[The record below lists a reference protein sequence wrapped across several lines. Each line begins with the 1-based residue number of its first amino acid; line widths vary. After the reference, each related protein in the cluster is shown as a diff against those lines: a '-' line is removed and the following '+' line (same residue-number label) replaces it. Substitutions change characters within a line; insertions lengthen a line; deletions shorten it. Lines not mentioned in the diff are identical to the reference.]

1 MASGAGALSRQVMGY
16 VVIGGMMAASFVAV
30 FLIPVLFY
38 LVEKY
43 SGKKPHP
50 KKTKPPVLATEQAL
64 APPS

>member
-1 MASGAGALSRQVMGY
+1 MGY

-50 KKTKPPVLATEQAL
+50 KKTETPVLATEEAL
-64 APPS
+64 APRS